1 MVLRTRAALL
11 ESLAEVSVMLSGK
24 ESMPLVYVTALY
36 TIEFVEIYWYL
47 VGKYI
52 GGYYISSN
60 TYATIYR

>member
-24 ESMPLVYVTALY
+24 PLVYVTALY